1 MIEFSVG
8 NYRSFKDVVTFSM
21 VAAPIQQAR
30 RYELELRSEQKLN
43 RLEHELELRSEM
55 ITRMRCALV
64 IETSA
69 ATKFKLEQELS
80 REEERLSE
88 LLAEIDEIEP
98 TIQPED
104 ETIDR
109 NNVFEIPQDISLLK
123 SAAIYGANAS
133 GKSNLVRAI
142 SFVRN
147 FVLNSAVGRK
157 VKDRIDTEIYKLS
170 KDTENE
176 PSYFEIIFEIGTT
189 RYRYGFEV
197 DRRSV
202 KSEWLYQTLSTQESE
217 LFTRE
222 EKAIEV
228 FDNFSEGKE
237 LNKKTRDNALFLS
250 VVAQFNGEIATKI
263 IDWFDRTLV
272 VIFDLE
278 DELEYE
284 GMTDEIMDDD
294 DRRQSLINLV
304 RTLDLGIEDIRIVL
318 TPFEDVDETFLHEVK
333 IAHWRYD
340 TDNNKLSIEQ
350 FDLNN
355 EESAGT
361 QKLYRLSGLLLN
373 LLEDGGVLIVDELDS
388 RLHPLITGA
397 IVKLFNSPKTN
408 PNNAQLIFTTHDTN
422 LLSSNLF
429 WKDQIW
435 FTEKNRYGATDLYS
449 LAEYKIPEQSS
460 FEQDYIAGKYGAVP
474 FIGDLSRL
482 LGKE

>member
-373 LLEDGGVLIVDELDS
+373 LLEDGGELDS

>member
-21 VAAPIQQAR
+21 VAAPIQ
-30 RYELELRSEQKLN
+30 
-43 RLEHELELRSEM
+43 HEDGE
-55 ITRMRCALV
+55 
-64 IETSA
+64 
-69 ATKFKLEQELS
+69 
-80 REEERLSE
+80 
-88 LLAEIDEIEP
+88 
-98 TIQPED
+98 
-104 ETIDR
+104 IDR
-109 NNVFEIPQDISLLK
+109 NNVFTIPRDINLLK

-333 IAHWRYD
+333 TAHWRYD

-408 PNNAQLIFTTHDTN
+408 PKNAQLIFTTHDTN

-429 WKDQIW
+429 RKDQIW

-482 LGKE
+482 LGKK

>member
-1 MIEFSVG
+1 
-8 NYRSFKDVVTFSM
+8 M
-21 VAAPIQQAR
+21 VAAPVQQAQR
-30 RYELELRSEQKLN
+30 DGLMYKLDLRSEQQRN
-43 RLEHELELRSEM
+43 RLENEFELRSEM
-55 ITRMRCALV
+55 VMRLNHART
-64 IETSA
+64 IETDM
-69 ATKFKLEQELS
+69 ATIFKLEHQLLS
-80 REEERLSE
+80 EEAKLSE
-88 LLAEIDEIEP
+88 LKARINEIEQL
-98 TIQPED
+98 IQHED

-109 NNVFEIPQDISLLK
+109 NNVFSIAQDISLLK

-142 SFVRN
+142 SFMQS

-157 VKDRIDTEIYKLS
+157 VKDRIDTEVYRLS
-170 KDTENE
+170 KDTETE
-176 PSYFEIIFEIGTT
+176 PSYFEIIFAIGTT

-197 DRRSV
+197 DRYSV

-222 EKAIEV
+222 EKSIEV
-228 FDNFSEGKE
+228 SDDFLEGKE

-263 IDWFDRTLV
+263 VDWFDKTLV

-278 DELEYE
+278 DELEYA
-284 GMTDEIMDDD
+284 GMTDEIMDED

-304 RTLDLGIEDIRIVL
+304 RTLDLGIEDIRVVL
-318 TPFEDVDETFLHEVK
+318 TPFEDVYETFLHEVK
-333 IAHWRYD
+333 TAHWLYD

-350 FDLNN
+350 FDLG
-355 EESAGT
+355 EESDGT
-361 QKLYRLSGLLLN
+361 QKLYRLSGLLIN
-373 LLEDGGVLIVDELDS
+373 LLEDGGILIIDELEA
-388 RLHPLITGA
+388 RLHPLITSA

-408 PNNAQLIFTTHDTN
+408 PKNAQLIFTTHDTN
-422 LLSSNLF
+422 LLSGNLF
-429 WKDQIW
+429 RKDQIW
-435 FTEKNRYGATDLYS
+435 FTEKNRYGATALYS

-482 LGKE
+482 LGKK